1 MKTRSSWIG
10 LVLLIAVALGGVA
23 GYQALQDDDDV
34 DGMTL
39 RYVNFRIYDPVYV
52 AIDNGYFA
60 ERGLTVEVIGDVL
73 AGPTAIQAV
82 ASGSAEAGVSS
93 IPAIINANAAGLP
106 IVGVSDLQSA
116 LETQPLEVYFKR
128 AGDDTITDVASLED
142 HPIAINLIKSSF
154 HYTLIMAFE
163 QVNLTEDDAN
173 FILLPFDR
181 QVQALLNNN
190 VDLIGLMEPYISQA
204 QADYG
209 DDLDVVFTALDVF
222 GAKQFSLH
230 FVNRIWAENNPE
242 AATAFVGGIVE
253 AVEWIE
259 ANPDEAA
266 AIISTYTGV
275 DQAYI
280 GPYHYQ
286 PDARVVMED
295 VQFWLDYL
303 VERGDVT
310 ADWLAVDTLA
320 TNQYN
325 PNLQ

>member
-1 MKTRSSWIG
+1 M
-10 LVLLIAVALGGVA
+10 
-23 GYQALQDDDDV
+23 
-34 DGMTL
+34 
-39 RYVNFRIYDPVYV
+39 
-52 AIDNGYFA
+52 
-60 ERGLTVEVIGDVL
+60 
-73 AGPTAIQAV
+73 
-82 ASGSAEAGVSS
+82 
-93 IPAIINANAAGLP
+93 
-106 IVGVSDLQSA
+106 
-116 LETQPLEVYFKR
+116 
-128 AGDDTITDVASLED
+128 
-142 HPIAINLIKSSF
+142 
-154 HYTLIMAFE
+154 
-163 QVNLTEDDAN
+163 
-173 FILLPFDR
+173 
-181 QVQALLNNN
+181 
-190 VDLIGLMEPYISQA
+190 
-204 QADYG
+204 
-209 DDLDVVFTALDVF
+209 F